1 MAGATAGNS
10 SGNSSGRSE
19 QRHRAIAPFV
29 GDMGRFGPMELRM
42 SMSTCQV
49 TTPST
54 NGTM

>member
-1 MAGATAGNS
+1 MAGATAGNLAGDS
-10 SGNSSGRSE
+10 SGQSE
-19 QRHRAIAPFV
+19 QQHPAIAPFV
-29 GDMGRFGPMELRM
+29 DDMGRFGPMELRM